1 MKNTSNADVSV
12 FYKSL
17 PKENPLVNCIFHKI
31 NLTLTGN
38 LNTIWH
44 LKIKTDENRLSNYI
58 EPLGKFLQNI
68 LMKPF
73 QGKAIRLFLSVMEPY
88 KILEKGT

>member
-17 PKENPLVNCIFHKI
+17 LKENKLAKTFNCIFLKI

-58 EPLGKFLQNI
+58 EPLGKFL
-68 LMKPF
+68 
-73 QGKAIRLFLSVMEPY
+73 
-88 KILEKGT
+88 

>member
-17 PKENPLVNCIFHKI
+17 LKEKPLVNCIFHKI

-58 EPLGKFLQNI
+58 EPLGKFLQKYLNET
-68 LMKPF
+68 
-73 QGKAIRLFLSVMEPY
+73 LSRKSD
-88 KILEKGT
+88 KIIFICYGTL